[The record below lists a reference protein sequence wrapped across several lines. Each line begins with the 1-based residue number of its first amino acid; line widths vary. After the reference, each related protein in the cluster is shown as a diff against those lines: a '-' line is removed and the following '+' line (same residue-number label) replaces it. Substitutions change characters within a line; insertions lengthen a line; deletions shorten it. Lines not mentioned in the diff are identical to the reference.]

1 MHNPGSMDSAPGEAG
16 KKQKTPP
23 MPLEDLKTLSPE
35 QINLL
40 HGLGV
45 TYVQEVV
52 SMLADE
58 ETRKYL
64 LKYLHMSR
72 RKADELEK
80 EADFL
85 LTPEESKSLRKKT
98 PPYPLGAE
106 DYRKSEIEKK
116 RHGEDQLDF

>member
-1 MHNPGSMDSAPGEAG
+1 MYNLDSMGSTSGEAG

-23 MPLEDLKTLSPE
+23 TPLEDLKTLSPE
-35 QINLL
+35 QISLL

-72 RKADELEK
+72 RNADELEK

-85 LTPEESKSLRKKT
+85 LTPEESKALRKK
-98 PPYPLGAE
+98 PAPYPLGAE
-106 DYRKSEIEKK
+106 DYRRAEIEKK
-116 RHGEDQLDF
+116 KHRKDLS